1 MGRLCWQPIAVL
13 LALAGAAD
21 AEQPVALPD
30 TPAGKRAG
38 EFLAAFN
45 GGDVEAL
52 KKFHANST
60 TPDRAP
66 QRAER
71 DRQFGRDNGPLELLA
86 VPKAGDQEVTLLAR
100 TGLTEMVVEIQ
111 LRFEKEAPHK
121 LTSLMLRPGKAPAAK
136 PAKKLT
142 DEEVVQALDALVRKL
157 VAADRFS
164 GAVLLAKGE
173 IPLYRKAFGLAS
185 VSFQVPNKIDTKFN
199 LGSMNKM
206 FTGVAVAQLA
216 QRGKLSFDDL
226 LAKHVPD
233 YPNQEVARTVTL
245 HQLLTHTSGM
255 GSYFN
260 DKYRQASKTR
270 FRALTDYLPLFA
282 DEPLQFKPGERFG
295 YSNAGFHV
303 LGLVIEKVS
312 GQDYFDYI
320 REHVHRPAGMTNS
333 DCYDLETD
341 TPNLAIGYTTQGL
354 VGPASGPRRNN
365 LYMHVVKGGP
375 AGGGFSTVEDLM
387 KFAAAL
393 QSHRLLD
400 AEHTEMVLR
409 GKVLAFGPDERYGY
423 GFTETVEGGKRV
435 VGHGGGFPGISSQLD
450 IYRDQGYTLAVMS
463 NYDGGAQPVANK
475 VREWLRE

>member
-1 MGRLCWQPIAVL
+1 MGRLSWQPLAVL
-13 LALAGAAD
+13 LALAGAVAG
-21 AEQPVALPD
+21 QPVALPD

-38 EFLAAFN
+38 EFVAAFN
-45 GGDVEAL
+45 GGDLEAL

-60 TPDRAP
+60 TPDRSA

-71 DRQFGRDNGPLELLA
+71 DRQFSRDNGQLQLLA
-86 VPKAGDQEVTLLAR
+86 VPRATDQEITLLAR
-100 TGLTEMVVEIQ
+100 TGLTEMVFEIQ

-121 LTSLMLRPGKAPAAK
+121 LTSLMLRPGKAPVAER
-136 PAKKLT
+136 AKKLT
-142 DEEVVQALDALVRKL
+142 DEEIVQGLDAFVRKL

-164 GAVLLAKGE
+164 GTVFLAKGE
-173 IPLYRKAFGLAS
+173 TPLYRQAFGLAS
-185 VSFQVPNKIDTKFN
+185 ISHQVPNKIDTKFN

-216 QRGKLSFDDL
+216 QRGKLSFDDR
-226 LAKHVPD
+226 LAQHVPD
-233 YPNQEVARTVTL
+233 YPNKEVAGTVTI

-282 DEPLQFKPGERFG
+282 DDALQFKPGERFG

-303 LGLVIEKVS
+303 LGMVIEKVS

-320 REHVHRPAGMTNS
+320 REHVYRPAGMTNS
-333 DCYDLETD
+333 DCYDMETD
-341 TPNLAIGYTTQGL
+341 TPNLAVGYTTQGFG
-354 VGPASGPRRNN
+354 GPAPGPRRNN
-365 LYMHVVKGGP
+365 LFMHVVKGGP
-375 AGGGFSTVEDLM
+375 AGGGFSTVEDLT

-400 AEHTEMVLR
+400 SKHTELVLG
-409 GKVLAFGPDERYGY
+409 GKVQAFGPDAKYGY
-423 GFTETVEGGKRV
+423 GFTETVEGGKRI
-435 VGHGGGFPGISSQLD
+435 VGHGGGFPGISAQLD
-450 IYRDQGYTLAVMS
+450 IYRDLGYTLAVLS
-463 NYDGGAQPVANK
+463 NYDGGSTPVANR